1 MTELIDKLKQSLNK
15 GFIDRDHIGSV
26 LDPKLLVNN
35 EEKKEFLVNIL
46 QDDLAKSKRF
56 FFSVAF
62 ITQSGLDDLKTQ
74 LADLAKKGVEGKLI
88 TSTYADFNH
97 PDTFEALLKIPNLSV
112 HISRKKGFH
121 SKGYVF
127 DYGEYQS
134 MIVGSSNLTSQA
146 LKQNYEWN
154 VRFTTLDHGEIIYQ
168 TLHHLEDEWAVSD
181 ELTPEWVFEYR
192 KNYRLPF
199 MNPVDVTIDDDFDIE
214 NEYIVPNKMQRG
226 ALDSLKDVRTAGQ
239 EKAIVIS
246 ATGTGKTYLAA
257 FDVLNVGVER
267 LLFVVHREQI
277 IDDAIESFKRILGG
291 RDADYG
297 KLTGTHKDYESK
309 YLFTTNMSIASDK
322 NLQHFAKDT
331 FDYIIIDEAHRSGA
345 DTYTKIIDY
354 FEPDFLL
361 GITATPE
368 RTDDFNVFALFDYNI
383 AYEIRLQDA
392 LEADM
397 LSPFHYFGVTD
408 YEKDDVI
415 IEEKTDLSHLVLDE
429 RVEFLL
435 EKIDYYGKSGDQTK
449 GLVFCSRVDEAREL
463 AEKFNELGIKSTY
476 LSGSDSIEKRKTAV
490 EKLEDGLIKYIFTV
504 DIFNEGIDIPKI
516 NQIIMLRSTQS
527 SIIFTQQLGR
537 GLRKH
542 PSKEYVTVIDFIGN
556 YDNNYLIPMA
566 LIGDNTFNKDNLRKG
581 LNDVNYI
588 SGLSA
593 INFEEVAKERIF
605 KSIDT
610 AKLDSLGNLKKGYLK
625 LKDRLNR
632 IPMLL
637 DFEKNNILDPF
648 ILANKKESYYG
659 FLKKVKEIDFDLGEN
674 DQAILKF
681 LSAQILPGKRIHE
694 ITLVKYMLES
704 GKTITLDESV
714 ALYEKAGIYATH
726 EVARSVVRTL
736 NHEYY
741 VAQLQKSYEGGEI
754 VTLAGDRISLTA
766 PFTEAVEHPLVFP
779 FIKDVLDT
787 AQRLSE
793 PYDQSQPLTRYQKYY
808 RRDTLRLL
816 NFENQMVDLNIGGYT
831 YDGER
836 KIFIIFVTLE
846 KGEDFSGAEIAYE
859 DSLLDQSTLRWFTK
873 SRRRL
878 DSPEVKIMLNPEGW
892 NIHVFTKKSDDE
904 GKDFYYLGQVIP
916 DKDSIQQLTRP
927 NKNGNH
933 LDIVE
938 MHLIFK
944 QPIDLS
950 VFNYLSQ

>member
-1 MTELIDKLKQSLNK
+1 MTELIDKLKQSLEK
-15 GFIDRDHIGSV
+15 GFINRYHVGSV
-26 LDPKLLVNN
+26 LDPKLLVND
-35 EEKKEFLVNIL
+35 EDKKEFLVNVL

-62 ITQSGLDDLKTQ
+62 ITQGGLDDLKAQ
-74 LADLAKKGVEGKLI
+74 LADLAKNGVEGKLI

-97 PDTFEALLKIPNLSV
+97 PDTFESLLKIPNLSV
-112 HISRKKGFH
+112 RISRKKGFH

-127 DYGEYQS
+127 DLGDYQS

-154 VRFTTLDHGEIIYQ
+154 VRFTTLEHGEIIHQ
-168 TLHHLEDEWAVSD
+168 TIKHLEDEWAVSD
-181 ELTPEWVFEYR
+181 ELTPEWVTEYR
-192 KNYRLPF
+192 KNYRSPF
-199 MNPVDVTIDDDFDIE
+199 IKPIDVTLDDEFDIE
-214 NEYIVPNKMQRG
+214 NEYIVPNEMQRG
-226 ALDSLKDVRTAGQ
+226 ALDSLKDARTAGQ

-257 FDVLNVGVER
+257 FDVLNVGVDR

-291 RDADYG
+291 PDTNYG

-309 YLFTTNMSIASDK
+309 YLFTTNVSIGSNK
-322 NLQHFAKDT
+322 NLQRFAKDT

-345 DTYTKIIDY
+345 DTYIKVIDY

-408 YEKDDVI
+408 YEKNDVV
-415 IEEKTDLSHLVLDE
+415 IEEKTDLKHLVLDE
-429 RVEFLL
+429 RIEFLL
-435 EKIDYYGKSGDQTK
+435 DKINYYGKSGDQTK

-463 AEKFNELGIKSTY
+463 AEKFNALGVHSAH
-476 LSGSDSIEKRKTAV
+476 LSGSDNIEKRKETV
-490 EKLEDGLIKYIFTV
+490 EKLETGLIQYIFTV

-542 PSKEYVTVIDFIGN
+542 PSKDYVTVIDFIGN

-581 LNDVNYI
+581 LSDVNYI

-610 AKLDSLGNLKKGYLK
+610 AKLDSIANLKKGYIK
-625 LKDRLNR
+625 LKDRLNK

-637 DFEKNNILDPF
+637 DFEKNQILDPF
-648 ILANKKESYYG
+648 MLANKKNSYYD
-659 FLKKVKEIDFDLGEN
+659 FLKTIKEIEFDISEN

-681 LSAQILPGKRIHE
+681 LSAQILPGKR
-694 ITLVKYMLES
+694 
-704 GKTITLDESV
+704 
-714 ALYEKAGIYATH
+714 AH
-726 EVARSVVRTL
+726 EVALLIDMIHHKEPVTLEESISLYEETNLYASDEVAHSVVRTL
-736 NHEYY
+736 THDYY
-741 VAQLQKSYEGGEI
+741 VTQLQKSYQGGHI
-754 VTLAGDRISLTA
+754 VQLTDDTISLTT
-766 PFTEAVEHPLVFP
+766 PFKKAVDNPLVAP
-779 FIKDVLDT
+779 FIKDILDT
-787 AQRLSE
+787 ADLLSE
-793 PYDQSQPLTRYQKYY
+793 DYDQMQPLTRYQKYF

-831 YDGER
+831 YDADR
-836 KIFIIFVTLE
+836 KIFIIFITLE
-846 KGEDFSGAEIAYE
+846 KGENFAGAEIAYE
-859 DSLLDQSTLRWFTK
+859 DVLLDQSTMRWFTK
-873 SRRRL
+873 SKRTL
-878 DSPEVKIMLNPEGW
+878 DSPEVKIMQQPEDW
-892 NIHVFTKKSDDE
+892 KIHVFTKKSDDE
-904 GKDFYYLGQVIP
+904 GKDFYYLGQVMPNIA
-916 DKDSIQQLTRP
+916 SIQQLTKP
-927 NKNGNH
+927 NKDGTP

-938 MHLIFK
+938 MHLIFNS
-944 QPIDLS
+944 PIDLS
-950 VFNYLSQ
+950 LFNYLSQ